1 MLPSGWNMYMP
12 KNELTH
18 PSQPIKGQSLL
29 NLKAVL
35 ESRIGGGEVR
45 DLDLAML
52 MNVPVNRLSQLKR
65 AQSSVFV
72 LGNVESEPDG
82 DGEDGAD
89 EVPSLRPS
97 QAILTRLLLKH
108 PEYAPLPVRASNVE
122 ILDLIAPV
130 MDATGGTGKKESSAQ
145 PRKLGF
151 APLFGRSYISS
162 YKMLAEGDSGTS
174 NTGLAVV
181 RLQMLIIGKFAQLY
195 KSVLSEFVSAH
206 PELAQTFP
214 AGEMFENGWELLRQ
228 RDYLTDW
235 MSDSVYASFV
245 EKVHEE
251 WRKWFSE
258 CYLEVLRDEAIS
270 RDIEPQ
276 AAIQKGKWTNTSP
289 VTDEEFARYSRAT
302 KPILGRSDSL
312 FSMFRE
318 SFQLTSAEAYWA
330 LGIQIKAF
338 YRFRQRANQR
348 IDAATS
354 ILVRYLYRY
363 PEDIRLFVEPPP
375 AGSEILALIQKD
387 DPEFRLSQL
396 APLFGA
402 SRVMSY
408 GFANDQLPCPFFA
421 RRLATIFH
429 RQSVRGRPIYQE
441 LRECVEDE
449 IVARGLDRDQFWRDG
464 RWHH

>member
-1 MLPSGWNMYMP
+1 MP

-35 ESRIGGGEVR
+35 ESRVGGGEVR

-65 AQSSVFV
+65 AQSSIFV
-72 LGNVESEPDG
+72 IGNIESEPDG
-82 DGEDGAD
+82 DSEEGAD

-108 PEYAPLPVRASNVE
+108 PEYAPLPVRASNTE

-130 MDATGGTGKKESSAQ
+130 MDVIGGGGRKESSAQ

-181 RLQMLIIGKFAQLY
+181 RLQMLVIGKFARLY
-195 KSVLSEFVSAH
+195 KSVLREYIATYRDK
-206 PELAQTFP
+206 EAFP
-214 AGEMFENGWELLRQ
+214 SDEILKDGWELLRE
-228 RDYLTDW
+228 RDSLTDW
-235 MSDSVYASFV
+235 MSDQVYTSFV
-245 EKVHEE
+245 ERVQDE
-251 WRKWFSE
+251 WRKWFSDS
-258 CYLEVLRDEAIS
+258 YLGVLRDEAIS
-270 RDIEPQ
+270 RNIEPEV
-276 AAIQKGKWTNTSP
+276 AIEKGKWTNTAP
-289 VTDEEFARYSRAT
+289 VSDEEFAKYSRAT

-330 LGIQIKAF
+330 LGIQVKAF

-354 ILVRYLYRY
+354 ILVRYLFRY
-363 PEDIRLFVEPPP
+363 PEDISLFVEPPP
-375 AGSEILALIQKD
+375 PGSEILARIQQE
-387 DPEFRLSQL
+387 DPDFRLGQL

-408 GFANDQLPCPFFA
+408 GFANDELPCPFFA
-421 RRLATIFH
+421 RRLATIFY

-449 IVARGLDRDQFWRDG
+449 IVARGLDRNQFWRDG

>member
-1 MLPSGWNMYMP
+1 MS

-18 PSQPIKGQSLL
+18 PREPIRGQSLL
-29 NLKAVL
+29 NLKVVL

-72 LGNVESEPDG
+72 LGNVESDADG
-82 DGEDGAD
+82 DTEEGAD
-89 EVPSLRPS
+89 DVPSLRPS
-97 QAILTRLLLKH
+97 QAILTRLLLKY
-108 PEYAPLPVRASNVE
+108 PEYAPLPVRATNTE
-122 ILDLIAPV
+122 ILDLITPV
-130 MDATGGTGKKESSAQ
+130 MDVAGSAGKKESPAQ

-162 YKMLAEGDSGTS
+162 YKMLAEVDSGTS

-181 RLQMLIIGKFAQLY
+181 RLQMLVIGKFAQLY
-195 KSVLSEFVSAH
+195 KTVLQEYLSTHEDIAADF
-206 PELAQTFP
+206 PDGEL
-214 AGEMFENGWELLRQ
+214 FEDGWELLRE

-235 MSDSVYASFV
+235 MPDEVYSEFIGRV
-245 EKVHEE
+245 YGE
-251 WRKWFSE
+251 WRKWFSG

-270 RDIEPQ
+270 RDIDPEV
-276 AAIQKGKWTNTSP
+276 AIEKGKWTNTAP
-289 VTDEEFARYSRAT
+289 VSDEEFARYSRAT

-338 YRFRQRANQR
+338 YRFRQRASQR

-354 ILVRYLYRY
+354 ILVRYLFRY
-363 PEDIRLFVEPPP
+363 PEDIRVFVEPPP
-375 AGSEILALIQKD
+375 LGSDILARIQAE
-387 DPEFRLSQL
+387 DPDFRLSQL

-408 GFANDQLPCPFFA
+408 GFANDELPCPFFA
-421 RRLATIFH
+421 RRLATIFR
-429 RQSVRGRPIYQE
+429 RQAVRGRPIYQQ
-441 LRECVEDE
+441 LRECVEEE
-449 IVARGLDRDQFWRDG
+449 IVARGLSRDQFWRDG
-464 RWHH
+464 RWHF

>member
-1 MLPSGWNMYMP
+1 MP

-35 ESRIGGGEVR
+35 ESRVGGGEVR

-65 AQSSVFV
+65 AQSSIFV
-72 LGNVESEPDG
+72 IGNIESEPDG
-82 DGEDGAD
+82 DNEDGAD

-108 PEYAPLPVRASNVE
+108 PEYAPLPVRASNAE

-130 MDATGGTGKKESSAQ
+130 MDVIGGGGKKESSAQ

-181 RLQMLIIGKFAQLY
+181 RLQMLVIGKFARLY
-195 KSVLSEFVSAH
+195 KSVLREYISTYRDKQA
-206 PELAQTFP
+206 FP
-214 AGEMFENGWELLRQ
+214 SDEMFEDGWELLRE
-228 RDYLTDW
+228 RDSLTDW
-235 MSDSVYASFV
+235 MSDPVYLSFV
-245 EKVHEE
+245 ERVQDE
-251 WRKWFSE
+251 WRKWFSN

-270 RDIEPQ
+270 RNIEPEI
-276 AAIQKGKWTNTSP
+276 AIEKGKWTNTEP
-289 VTDEEFARYSRAT
+289 VSDEEFASYSRAT

-330 LGIQIKAF
+330 LGIQVKAF

-354 ILVRYLYRY
+354 ILVRYLFRY
-363 PEDIRLFVEPPP
+363 PEDISLFVEPPP
-375 AGSEILALIQKD
+375 PGSEILARIQQE
-387 DPEFRLSQL
+387 DPDFRLGQL

-408 GFANDQLPCPFFA
+408 GFANDELPCPFFA

-449 IVARGLDRDQFWRDG
+449 IVARGLDRNQFWRDG